1 MATSVAAQAEAARPR
16 KSRRRRRRLLPLQPR
31 AGNGR
36 LLRRPPPWR
45 LCAHRD
51 AHSARVAFTGTA
63 GRAMRQHAPLITTR
77 PKRRL
82 VSRPERERLATRGR
96 QAKGSGRFGLGSARA
111 GASPPNSGTDLTTG
125 REAVVSVAAAPLAG
139 AAAVAVACGED
150 EGTGS
155 AHPRGQQRNERRGS
169 CVGGGGSRLLGPPI
183 VGASRDRSR
192 MLEFLDRASFRCRKQ
207 WVSGGVIFIGGL
219 ARGLFMCSI
228 GD

>member
-1 MATSVAAQAEAARPR
+1 MFCSTGRACL
-16 KSRRRRRRLLPLQPR
+16 RRFLVHIIAGQTRSFSMWNVSFRGYSSLQPR

-82 VSRPERERLATRGR
+82 VSRLERERLATRGR

-125 REAVVSVAAAPLAG
+125 REAVV
-139 AAAVAVACGED
+139 
-150 EGTGS
+150 
-155 AHPRGQQRNERRGS
+155 
-169 CVGGGGSRLLGPPI
+169 
-183 VGASRDRSR
+183 
-192 MLEFLDRASFRCRKQ
+192 
-207 WVSGGVIFIGGL
+207 
-219 ARGLFMCSI
+219 
-228 GD
+228 